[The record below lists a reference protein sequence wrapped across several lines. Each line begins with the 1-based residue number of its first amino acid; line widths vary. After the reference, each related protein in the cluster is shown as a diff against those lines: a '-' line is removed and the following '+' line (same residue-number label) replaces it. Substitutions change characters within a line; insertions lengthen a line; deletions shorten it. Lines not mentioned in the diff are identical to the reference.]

1 MSSQA
6 SPAPPAAPSPRSRKA
21 LVLVG
26 VALLALAGGGVV
38 ALRLG
43 KPHASPVERA
53 APVASE
59 PGVLEIEP
67 FVLNLPDPTGDRY
80 FRLNLRLVLDQR
92 AVAQRTGHGLPK
104 VKLHD
109 RLLSVLA
116 GKRASELATAEGKE
130 ALRAEIWS
138 AAQPLFDAPPFHDP
152 AQDPAPAR
160 ILDVLF
166 TEFLLQ

>member
-6 SPAPPAAPSPRSRKA
+6 SPAPAAAPSPRSRKA

-26 VALLALAGGGVV
+26 AALLALAGGGVV

-43 KPHASPVERA
+43 KGESAPERKPA
-53 APVASE
+53 VVSE
-59 PGVLEIEP
+59 PGVVEIEP
-67 FVLNLPDPTGDRY
+67 FVLNLPDPAGDRY

-92 AVAQRTGHGLPK
+92 AVAQRTGQGLPM

-116 GKRASELATAEGKE
+116 HKRATELATAEGKE
-130 ALRAEIWS
+130 ALRAEIWA

-152 AQDPAPAR
+152 THDPAPAR